1 MMIKEPAIERKNPL
15 WELATEYLS
24 HLQFERRLSN
34 NTLYAYNYDLKKY
47 INFMYNE
54 LQLMS
59 IDLIQS
65 THIEKFVNKLSD
77 APKMD
82 NKEGIKKSSSIHRL
96 FSTIRGFHQYLC
108 QLRITK
114 NDPSQLLVPPRL
126 TRSIPTTLLV
136 EEVNQIIQSVDLN
149 KKYAL
154 RDQAILSMLYASGL
168 RVTELVDLKLKN
180 LMMDEGLIRVFGKG
194 GKERIIPFGKRA
206 LTFLKLYLKEVRPS
220 NSKKGK
226 SQGILF
232 LNHRGGKLTRMSIWN
247 ILHENTL
254 RAGITKKV
262 SPHVL
267 RHSFATHLLEGGA
280 DLRSVQEMLGHSDIT
295 TTQIYTNIDKI
306 YLKEIHKEFHPR
318 G

>member
-1 MMIKEPAIERKNPL
+1 MINEPAIERNNPL

-34 NTLYAYNYDLKKY
+34 NTLYAYNLDLKKY
-47 INFMYNE
+47 THFLFSELHLTSIN
-54 LQLMS
+54 S
-59 IDLIQS
+59 IKAS
-65 THIEKFVNKLSD
+65 HIENFVKDLNN
-77 APKMD
+77 AGTMD
-82 NKEGIKKSSSIHRL
+82 TKSGLKKSSTIHRL

-108 QLRITK
+108 QLRITEK
-114 NDPSQLLVPPRL
+114 DPSELLMPPRL
-126 TRSIPTTLLV
+126 TRKIPTTLLV
-136 EEVNQIIQSVDLN
+136 EEVDKIIQAVDLT

-154 RDQAILSMLYASGL
+154 RDQAILSLLYASGI

-180 LMMDEGLIRVFGKG
+180 LIMDDGLIRVFGKG
-194 GKERIIPFGKRA
+194 RKERIVPIGKIA
-206 LTFLKLYLKEVRPS
+206 LSFLTLYLKELRPS
-220 NSKKGK
+220 NSRKGK

-318 G
+318 N

>member
-1 MMIKEPAIERKNPL
+1 MINESAIERNNPL

-34 NTLYAYNYDLKKY
+34 NTLYAYNLDLKKY
-47 INFMYNE
+47 THFLFSELHLTSIN
-54 LQLMS
+54 S
-59 IDLIQS
+59 IKAS
-65 THIEKFVNKLSD
+65 HIENFVKDLNNAGTMDTKSD
-77 APKMD
+77 L
-82 NKEGIKKSSSIHRL
+82 KKSSTIHRL

-108 QLRITK
+108 QLRITE
-114 NDPSQLLVPPRL
+114 NDPSELLVPPRL
-126 TRSIPTTLLV
+126 TRKIPTTLLV
-136 EEVNQIIQSVDLN
+136 EEVDKIIQAVDLT

-154 RDQAILSMLYASGL
+154 RDQAILSLLYASGI

-180 LMMDEGLIRVFGKG
+180 LMMDDGLIRVFGKG
-194 GKERIIPFGKRA
+194 RKERIVPIGKIA
-206 LTFLKLYLKEVRPS
+206 LSFLTLYLKELRPS
-220 NSKKGK
+220 NSRKGK

-318 G
+318 S

>member
-1 MMIKEPAIERKNPL
+1 MIEEPAIGRNNPL

-24 HLQFERRLSN
+24 HLQFERRLST
-34 NTLYAYNYDLKKY
+34 NTLNAYNHDLKKY
-47 INFMYNE
+47 TNFMFNK

-59 IDLIQS
+59 IDSIQS
-65 THIEKFVNKLSD
+65 SHIENFVNKLSNK
-77 APKMD
+77 ATMD
-82 NKEGIKKSSSIHRL
+82 KKEGLKKSSSIHRL

-126 TRSIPTTLLV
+126 TRSIPITLIV
-136 EEVNQIIQSVDLN
+136 EEVNQIIQSVNLN
-149 KKYAL
+149 KKFAI

-180 LMMDEGLIRVFGKG
+180 IMMDEGLIRVFGKG
-194 GKERIIPFGKRA
+194 GKERIVPFGKTA
-206 LTFLKLYLKEVRPS
+206 LTFLKLYLKLIRPS
-220 NSKKGK
+220 SSQKGK

-232 LNHRGGKLTRMSIWN
+232 LNHRGGKLTRMAIWN
-247 ILHENTL
+247 ILHENTI
-254 RAGITKKV
+254 RAGINKKV

-306 YLKEIHKEFHPR
+306 YLKEIHKQFHPR

>member
-1 MMIKEPAIERKNPL
+1 MINEPAIERNNPL

-34 NTLYAYNYDLKKY
+34 NTLYAYNLDLKKY
-47 INFMYNE
+47 THFLFSELHLTSIN
-54 LQLMS
+54 S
-59 IDLIQS
+59 IKAS
-65 THIEKFVNKLSD
+65 HIENFVKDLNNAGTMDTKSD
-77 APKMD
+77 F
-82 NKEGIKKSSSIHRL
+82 KKSSTIHRL

-108 QLRITK
+108 QLRIAE

-126 TRSIPTTLLV
+126 TRKIPTTLLV
-136 EEVNQIIQSVDLN
+136 EEVDNIIQAVDLT

-154 RDQAILSMLYASGL
+154 RDQAILSLLYASGI

-180 LMMDEGLIRVFGKG
+180 LMMDDGLIRVFGKG
-194 GKERIIPFGKRA
+194 RKERIVPIGKIA
-206 LTFLKLYLKEVRPS
+206 LSFLTLYLKELRPS
-220 NSKKGK
+220 NSRKGK

-318 G
+318 S

>member
-1 MMIKEPAIERKNPL
+1 MINEPAIERNNPL

-34 NTLYAYNYDLKKY
+34 NTLYAYNLDLKKY
-47 INFMYNE
+47 THFLFSELHITSIN
-54 LQLMS
+54 S
-59 IDLIQS
+59 IKAS
-65 THIEKFVNKLSD
+65 HIENFVKDLNNAGTMDTKSD
-77 APKMD
+77 L
-82 NKEGIKKSSSIHRL
+82 KKSSTIHRL

-108 QLRITK
+108 QLRITE
-114 NDPSQLLVPPRL
+114 NDPSELLVPPRL
-126 TRSIPTTLLV
+126 TRKIPITLLV
-136 EEVNQIIQSVDLN
+136 EEVDKIIQAVDLT

-154 RDQAILSMLYASGL
+154 RDQAILSLLYASGI

-180 LMMDEGLIRVFGKG
+180 LMMDDGLIRVFGKG
-194 GKERIIPFGKRA
+194 RKERIVPIGKIA
-206 LTFLKLYLKEVRPS
+206 LSFLTLYLKELRPS
-220 NSKKGK
+220 NSRKGK

-318 G
+318 S

>member
-1 MMIKEPAIERKNPL
+1 MIEEPAIGRNNPL

-24 HLQFERRLSN
+24 HLQFERRLST
-34 NTLYAYNYDLKKY
+34 NTLNAYNHDLKKY
-47 INFMYNE
+47 TNFMFDK
-54 LQLMS
+54 LQLTS
-59 IDLIQS
+59 IDSIQS
-65 THIEKFVNKLSD
+65 SHIENFVNKLSNK
-77 APKMD
+77 PNMD
-82 NKEGIKKSSSIHRL
+82 KKEGLKKSSSIHRL

-126 TRSIPTTLLV
+126 TRSIPTTLIV

-149 KKYAL
+149 KKFAL

-180 LMMDEGLIRVFGKG
+180 IMMDEGLIRVFGKG
-194 GKERIIPFGKRA
+194 GKERIVPFGKIA
-206 LTFLKLYLKEVRPS
+206 LNLLKLYLKLIRPS
-220 NSKKGK
+220 SSKKGK

-232 LNHRGGKLTRMSIWN
+232 LNHRGGKLTRMAIWN
-247 ILHENTL
+247 ILHENTI
-254 RAGITKKV
+254 RAGINKKV

-306 YLKEIHKEFHPR
+306 YLKEIHKQFHPR

>member
-1 MMIKEPAIERKNPL
+1 MIEEPAIGRNNPL

-24 HLQFERRLSN
+24 HLQFERRLST
-34 NTLYAYNYDLKKY
+34 NTLNAYNHDLKKY
-47 INFMYNE
+47 TNFMFDK

-59 IDLIQS
+59 IDSIQS
-65 THIEKFVNKLSD
+65 SHIENFVNKLSNK
-77 APKMD
+77 PNMD
-82 NKEGIKKSSSIHRL
+82 KKEGLKKSSSIHRL

-126 TRSIPTTLLV
+126 TRSIPTTLIV
-136 EEVNQIIQSVDLN
+136 EEVNQIIQSVNLN
-149 KKYAL
+149 KKFAI

-180 LMMDEGLIRVFGKG
+180 IMMDEGLIRVFGKG
-194 GKERIIPFGKRA
+194 GKERIVPFGKTA
-206 LTFLKLYLKEVRPS
+206 LTFLKLYLKLIRPS
-220 NSKKGK
+220 SSKKGK

-232 LNHRGGKLTRMSIWN
+232 LNHRGGKLTRMAIWN
-247 ILHENTL
+247 ILHENTI
-254 RAGITKKV
+254 RAGINKKV

-306 YLKEIHKEFHPR
+306 YLKEIHKQFHPR

>member
-1 MMIKEPAIERKNPL
+1 
-15 WELATEYLS
+15 
-24 HLQFERRLSN
+24 
-34 NTLYAYNYDLKKY
+34 
-47 INFMYNE
+47 
-54 LQLMS
+54 
-59 IDLIQS
+59 
-65 THIEKFVNKLSD
+65 
-77 APKMD
+77 
-82 NKEGIKKSSSIHRL
+82 
-96 FSTIRGFHQYLC
+96 
-108 QLRITK
+108 
-114 NDPSQLLVPPRL
+114 
-126 TRSIPTTLLV
+126 
-136 EEVNQIIQSVDLN
+136 
-149 KKYAL
+149 
-154 RDQAILSMLYASGL
+154 MLYASGL

-194 GKERIIPFGKRA
+194 GKERIVPFGKRA
-206 LTFLKLYLKEVRPS
+206 WTFLKFYLKKVRPS

>member
-1 MMIKEPAIERKNPL
+1 MINEPAIERNNPL

-34 NTLYAYNYDLKKY
+34 NTLYAYNLDLKKY
-47 INFMYNE
+47 THFLFSELHLTSIN
-54 LQLMS
+54 S
-59 IDLIQS
+59 IKAS
-65 THIEKFVNKLSD
+65 HIENFVKDLYNAGTMDTKSD
-77 APKMD
+77 L
-82 NKEGIKKSSSIHRL
+82 KKSSTIHRL

-108 QLRITK
+108 QLRITE
-114 NDPSQLLVPPRL
+114 NDPSELLVPPRL
-126 TRSIPTTLLV
+126 TRKIPTTLLV
-136 EEVNQIIQSVDLN
+136 EEVDKIIQAVDLT

-154 RDQAILSMLYASGL
+154 RDQAILSLLYASGI

-180 LMMDEGLIRVFGKG
+180 LMMDDGLIRVFGKG
-194 GKERIIPFGKRA
+194 RKERIVPIGKIA
-206 LTFLKLYLKEVRPS
+206 LSFLTLYLKELRPS
-220 NSKKGK
+220 NSRKGK

-318 G
+318 N

>member
-1 MMIKEPAIERKNPL
+1 MINEPAIERNNPL

-34 NTLYAYNYDLKKY
+34 NTLYAYNLDLKKY
-47 INFMYNE
+47 THFLFSELHLTSIN
-54 LQLMS
+54 S
-59 IDLIQS
+59 IKAS
-65 THIEKFVNKLSD
+65 HIENFVKDLNNAGTMDTKSD
-77 APKMD
+77 F
-82 NKEGIKKSSSIHRL
+82 KKSSTIHRL

-108 QLRITK
+108 QLRITE
-114 NDPSQLLVPPRL
+114 NDPSELLVPPRL
-126 TRSIPTTLLV
+126 TRKIPTTLLV
-136 EEVNQIIQSVDLN
+136 EEVDKIIQAVDLT

-154 RDQAILSMLYASGL
+154 RDQAILSLLYASGI

-180 LMMDEGLIRVFGKG
+180 LMMDDGLIRVFGKG
-194 GKERIIPFGKRA
+194 RKERIVPIGKIA
-206 LTFLKLYLKEVRPS
+206 LSFLTLYLKELRPS
-220 NSKKGK
+220 NSRKGK

-318 G
+318 S

>member
-1 MMIKEPAIERKNPL
+1 MIEEPAIGRNNPL

-24 HLQFERRLSN
+24 HLQFERRLST
-34 NTLYAYNYDLKKY
+34 NTLNAYNHDLKKY
-47 INFMYNE
+47 TNFMFDK

-59 IDLIQS
+59 IDSIQS
-65 THIEKFVNKLSD
+65 SHIENFVNKLSNK
-77 APKMD
+77 PNMD
-82 NKEGIKKSSSIHRL
+82 KKEGLKKSSSIHRL

-126 TRSIPTTLLV
+126 TRSIPITLIV

-149 KKYAL
+149 KKFAL

-180 LMMDEGLIRVFGKG
+180 IMMDEGLIRVFGKG
-194 GKERIIPFGKRA
+194 GKERIVPFGKIA
-206 LTFLKLYLKEVRPS
+206 LTFLKLYLKLIRPS
-220 NSKKGK
+220 SSKKGK

-232 LNHRGGKLTRMSIWN
+232 LNHRGGKLTRMAIWN
-247 ILHENTL
+247 ILHENTI
-254 RAGITKKV
+254 RAGINKKV

-306 YLKEIHKEFHPR
+306 YLKEIHKQFHPR

>member
-1 MMIKEPAIERKNPL
+1 MIEEPAIGRNNPL

-24 HLQFERRLSN
+24 HLQFERRLST
-34 NTLYAYNYDLKKY
+34 NTLNAYNHDLKKY
-47 INFMYNE
+47 TNFMFDK
-54 LQLMS
+54 LQLTS
-59 IDLIQS
+59 IDSIQS
-65 THIEKFVNKLSD
+65 SHIENFVNKLSNK
-77 APKMD
+77 PNMD
-82 NKEGIKKSSSIHRL
+82 KKEGLKKSSSIHRL

-114 NDPSQLLVPPRL
+114 NDPSQLLVPPRI
-126 TRSIPTTLLV
+126 TRSIPITLIV
-136 EEVNQIIQSVDLN
+136 EEVNQIIQSVNLN
-149 KKYAL
+149 KKFAI

-180 LMMDEGLIRVFGKG
+180 IMMDEGLIRVFGKG
-194 GKERIIPFGKRA
+194 GKERIVPFGKIA
-206 LTFLKLYLKEVRPS
+206 LTFLKLYLKMIRPS
-220 NSKKGK
+220 SSKKGK

-232 LNHRGGKLTRMSIWN
+232 LNHRGGKLTRMAIWN
-247 ILHENTL
+247 ILHENTI
-254 RAGITKKV
+254 RAGINKKV

-306 YLKEIHKEFHPR
+306 YLKEIHKQFHPR

>member
-1 MMIKEPAIERKNPL
+1 MIEEPAIGRNNPL

-24 HLQFERRLSN
+24 HLQFERRLST
-34 NTLYAYNYDLKKY
+34 NTLNAYNHDLKKY
-47 INFMYNE
+47 TNFMFDK
-54 LQLMS
+54 LQLTS
-59 IDLIQS
+59 IDSIQS
-65 THIEKFVNKLSD
+65 SHIENFVNKLSNK
-77 APKMD
+77 PNMD
-82 NKEGIKKSSSIHRL
+82 KKEGLKKSSSIHRL

-126 TRSIPTTLLV
+126 TRSIPTTLIV

-149 KKYAL
+149 KKFAL
-154 RDQAILSMLYASGL
+154 RDQAILSMLYASGI

-180 LMMDEGLIRVFGKG
+180 IMMDEGLIRVFGKG
-194 GKERIIPFGKRA
+194 GKERIVPFGKIA
-206 LTFLKLYLKEVRPS
+206 LTFLKLYLKLIRPS
-220 NSKKGK
+220 SSKKGK

-232 LNHRGGKLTRMSIWN
+232 LNHRGGKLTRMAIWN
-247 ILHENTL
+247 ILHENTI
-254 RAGITKKV
+254 RAGINKKV

-306 YLKEIHKEFHPR
+306 YLKEIHKQFHPR

>member
-1 MMIKEPAIERKNPL
+1 MMIKEPTTERKNPL

-34 NTLYAYNYDLKKY
+34 NTLYAYNHDLKKY

-59 IDLIQS
+59 IDSIQS
-65 THIEKFVNKLSD
+65 AHIEKFVNELSD
-77 APKMD
+77 TPKMD

-108 QLRITK
+108 QLRITN

-136 EEVNQIIQSVDLN
+136 EEVNQIIQSVDL
-149 KKYAL
+149 
-154 RDQAILSMLYASGL
+154 
-168 RVTELVDLKLKN
+168 KLKN

-194 GKERIIPFGKRA
+194 GKERIVPFGKTA

>member
-1 MMIKEPAIERKNPL
+1 MINEPAIERNNPL

-34 NTLYAYNYDLKKY
+34 NTLYAYNLDLKKY
-47 INFMYNE
+47 THFLFSELHLTSIN
-54 LQLMS
+54 S
-59 IDLIQS
+59 IKAS
-65 THIEKFVNKLSD
+65 HIENFVKDLNNAGTMDTKSD
-77 APKMD
+77 F
-82 NKEGIKKSSSIHRL
+82 KKSSTIHRL

-108 QLRITK
+108 QLRITE
-114 NDPSQLLVPPRL
+114 NDPSELLVPPRL
-126 TRSIPTTLLV
+126 TRKIPTTLLV
-136 EEVNQIIQSVDLN
+136 EEVDKIIQAVDLT

-154 RDQAILSMLYASGL
+154 RDQAILNLLYASGI

-180 LMMDEGLIRVFGKG
+180 LMMDDGLIRVFGKG
-194 GKERIIPFGKRA
+194 RKERIVPIGKIA
-206 LTFLKLYLKEVRPS
+206 LSFLTLYLKELRPF
-220 NSKKGK
+220 NSRKGK

-318 G
+318 S

>member
-1 MMIKEPAIERKNPL
+1 MINEPAIERNNPL

-34 NTLYAYNYDLKKY
+34 NTLYAYNLDLKKY
-47 INFMYNE
+47 THFLFSELHLTSIN
-54 LQLMS
+54 S
-59 IDLIQS
+59 IKAS
-65 THIEKFVNKLSD
+65 HIENFVKDLNN
-77 APKMD
+77 AGTMD
-82 NKEGIKKSSSIHRL
+82 TKSNLKKSSTIHRL

-108 QLRITK
+108 QLRITE
-114 NDPSQLLVPPRL
+114 NDPSELLVPPRL
-126 TRSIPTTLLV
+126 TRKIPTTLLV
-136 EEVNQIIQSVDLN
+136 EEVDKIIQAVDLT
-149 KKYAL
+149 KKYAF
-154 RDQAILSMLYASGL
+154 RDQAILSLLYASGI

-180 LMMDEGLIRVFGKG
+180 LMMDDGLIRVFGKG
-194 GKERIIPFGKRA
+194 RKERIVPIGKIA
-206 LTFLKLYLKEVRPS
+206 LSSLTLYLKELRPS
-220 NSKKGK
+220 NSRKGK

-318 G
+318 S

>member
-1 MMIKEPAIERKNPL
+1 MIEEPAIGRNNPL

-24 HLQFERRLSN
+24 HLQFERRLST
-34 NTLYAYNYDLKKY
+34 NTLNAYNHDLKKY
-47 INFMYNE
+47 TNFMFDK
-54 LQLMS
+54 LQLTS
-59 IDLIQS
+59 IDSIQS
-65 THIEKFVNKLSD
+65 SHIENFVNKLSNK
-77 APKMD
+77 PNMD
-82 NKEGIKKSSSIHRL
+82 KKEGLKKSSSIHRL

-126 TRSIPTTLLV
+126 TRSIPTTLIV

-149 KKYAL
+149 KKFAL

-180 LMMDEGLIRVFGKG
+180 IMMDEGLIRVFGKG
-194 GKERIIPFGKRA
+194 GKERIVPFGKIA
-206 LTFLKLYLKEVRPS
+206 LTFLKLYLKLLRPS
-220 NSKKGK
+220 SSKKSK

-232 LNHRGGKLTRMSIWN
+232 LNHRGGKLTRMAIWN
-247 ILHENTL
+247 ILHENTI
-254 RAGITKKV
+254 RAGINKKV

-306 YLKEIHKEFHPR
+306 YLKEIHKQFHPR

>member
-1 MMIKEPAIERKNPL
+1 MIEEPAIGRNNPL

-24 HLQFERRLSN
+24 HLQFERRLST
-34 NTLYAYNYDLKKY
+34 NTLNAYNHDLKKY
-47 INFMYNE
+47 TNFMFDK
-54 LQLMS
+54 LQLTS
-59 IDLIQS
+59 IDSIQS
-65 THIEKFVNKLSD
+65 SHIENFVNKLSNK
-77 APKMD
+77 PNMD
-82 NKEGIKKSSSIHRL
+82 KKEGLKKSSSIHRL

-126 TRSIPTTLLV
+126 TRSIPTTLIV

-149 KKYAL
+149 KKFAL

-180 LMMDEGLIRVFGKG
+180 IMMDEGLIRVFGKG
-194 GKERIIPFGKRA
+194 GKERIVPFGKTA
-206 LTFLKLYLKEVRPS
+206 LNFLKLYLKLIRPS
-220 NSKKGK
+220 SSKKGK

-232 LNHRGGKLTRMSIWN
+232 LNHRGGKLTRMAIWN
-247 ILHENTL
+247 ILHENTI
-254 RAGITKKV
+254 RAGINKKV

-306 YLKEIHKEFHPR
+306 YLKEIHKQFHPR